1 MLRQGDQKMATEANV
16 PRLPLEDSAVT
27 LASVTELVKDM
38 QREHDAQLA
47 KERELVV
54 HQVLQSLE
62 TTGLLRRK
70 KPRAAK
76 HTTKLDKRLQS
87 LLHHSLSDTGLHY
100 PHVVPVEASSTVLP
114 ASIVRPLVLERREH
128 TDESMDARMP
138 AVSKKRHTSKR
149 DILAQAVAGIASE
162 PTTVDVAASSKL
174 APEKPPELVEPILR
188 RSKRSANMDKKT
200 WVILEQSKK
209 LLQATKASGYKP
221 GVIAPKPHF
230 EEFCAQL
237 TSPNSGEQ
245 LSTAA
250 SITTPIDP
258 TAADATGVIHDG
270 PAETMTDGG
279 GNNQPDEAKPVPA
292 SYQLSLLEPFP
303 TSLATENTDKA
314 WENELARQILSLY
327 ATSMSTKKHQQ
338 QHLQERPLSA
348 SPTKSDGKYD
358 SARGSRRH
366 SVQKLPALTEAD
378 RKKRIQYI
386 QDSWQP
392 SHVENGKVVLCMPK
406 IPKPIWFAGTGIVMA
421 TWCSLAVPVT
431 EAKLSACRVD
441 ESSLDGAAML
451 CRHKLC
457 HELRHL
463 EHDFEFEQYLAVV
476 ETLLMSRVRAKQ
488 PQGGAPLD
496 ELDLKLW
503 KQFVITANAFAS
515 RAIDLKKFPLALTLV
530 KKTEAILDGAT
541 CLSASRTELLAYI
554 ADTYA
559 YYYYSRNKASA
570 AMTYLSK
577 AHGVHSK
584 HGEWSHLAKCKLH
597 MANLLS
603 KLEQHPEAVVQL
615 QLILALVE
623 EAKLEDD
630 GGGASAQKLCLVAV
644 CYNNLALEQLHLKD
658 VDGAATSSQNARR
671 LARLCLSYSN
681 RWLRQFENTHK
692 AVIRA
697 MATIMGDQGDVD
709 MELVMKYDLEA

>member
-1 MLRQGDQKMATEANV
+1 
-16 PRLPLEDSAVT
+16 
-27 LASVTELVKDM
+27 M

-174 APEKPPELVEPILR
+174 APEKPPEPVEPILR

-250 SITTPIDP
+250 SITTPIAEDP

-503 KQFVITANAFAS
+503 KQFVITGQQ
-515 RAIDLKKFPLALTLV
+515 RP
-530 KKTEAILDGAT
+530 
-541 CLSASRTELLAYI
+541 
-554 ADTYA
+554 
-559 YYYYSRNKASA
+559 